1 MSAQPDLFANSVG
14 ERMAEVRRHGSG
26 ERPRFFPE
34 PANDEE
40 EPYFSPVQF
49 AEELRRHERR

>member
-1 MSAQPDLFANSVG
+1 
-14 ERMAEVRRHGSG
+14 MAEVRRHGSG